1 MMILIRDDRKE
12 AQVHR
17 MQDKRPGCIILVK
30 TIRELT
36 GLGLLEARALADA
49 ARFTWVALP
58 EGWVKDLYG
67 EAQVRMG
74 ELGVKVLQTHSVNSQ
89 EVK

>member
-1 MMILIRDDRKE
+1 MMMTLIRDDREE

-17 MQDKRPGCIILVK
+17 MRDGRPGCIYLVK

-49 ARFTWVALP
+49 ARFTWVAIP
-58 EGWVKDLYG
+58 EGWVDNLYG
-67 EAQVRMG
+67 KAQVKVG
-74 ELGVKVLQTHSVNSQ
+74 EMGVKVLQTHSVNS
-89 EVK
+89 